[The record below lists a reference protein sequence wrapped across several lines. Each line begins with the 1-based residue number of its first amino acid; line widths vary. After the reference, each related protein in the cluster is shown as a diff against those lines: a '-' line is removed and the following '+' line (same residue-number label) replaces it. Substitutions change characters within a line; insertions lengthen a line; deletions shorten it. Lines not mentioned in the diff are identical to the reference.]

1 MSSSKGKGV
10 LKEKE
15 IEYNMEGKPKKKS
28 NQHREL
34 INLEENIRFKNKL
47 DIQRLVLQKIIN
59 DSADKIEQ

>member
-1 MSSSKGKGV
+1 
-10 LKEKE
+10 
-15 IEYNMEGKPKKKS
+15 MEGKQKKKS

-59 DSADKIEQ
+59 DTADKIEQ